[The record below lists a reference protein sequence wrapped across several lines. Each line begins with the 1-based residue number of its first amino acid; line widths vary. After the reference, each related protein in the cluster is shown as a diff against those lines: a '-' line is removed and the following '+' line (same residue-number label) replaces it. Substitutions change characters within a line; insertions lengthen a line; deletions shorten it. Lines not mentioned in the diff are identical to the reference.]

1 MNAVESPVT
10 VLIPARNEE
19 ESLANTISSIENH
32 RGLFRELEIIVI
44 NDGSRDRT
52 GEIARTLPVTL
63 IEHEMTRGYGASL
76 KSGLRR
82 AKGEL
87 IIIADA
93 DGTYPLEE
101 IPRLLAD
108 VNEFDMIIGARTGER
123 VHISL
128 LRRFGKWIVTQL
140 AQYLTRQRIP
150 DLNSGFRVFRKDVG
164 LRFLPMYPDGFSIT
178 STLTLAMLTNHYRVK
193 FLPINYH
200 KRVGKS
206 SIHPIRDFINFIVL
220 IIRICACF
228 KPLSVF
234 VPPALVLIGLGVLK
248 GAIDYA
254 GQHHL
259 GGLSITMTLTGVQT
273 LFIGLLADLID
284 QRMKL

>member
-1 MNAVESPVT
+1 MFKVTIVMPALNEADNIDRALRNVTESFDR
-10 VLIPARNEE
+10 LNI
-19 ESLANTISSIENH
+19 L
-32 RGLFRELEIIVI
+32 GEIIVI

-52 GEIARTLPVTL
+52 GEIARTLPIAL
-63 IEHEMTRGYGASL
+63 IEHENTRGYGASL

-93 DGTYPLEE
+93 DGTYPLDE
-101 IPRLLAD
+101 IPRLIAD
-108 VNEFDMIIGARTGER
+108 MAEFDMIVGARTGER
-123 VHISL
+123 VHIPPF
-128 LRRFGKWIVTQL
+128 RRFGKWIITQL
-140 AQYLTRQRIP
+140 AEYLTRQNIP
-150 DLNSGFRVFRKDVG
+150 DLNSGFRVFRKDIA

-193 FLPINYH
+193 FLPINYQ

-206 SIHPIRDFINFIVL
+206 SIHPIRDFLNFIVL
-220 IIRICACF
+220 VIRICACF

-234 VPPALVLIGLGVLK
+234 VPPAVVLIGLGVLK

-254 GQHHL
+254 GQHHI
-259 GGLSITMTLTGVQT
+259 GGLSITMTLTGIQT